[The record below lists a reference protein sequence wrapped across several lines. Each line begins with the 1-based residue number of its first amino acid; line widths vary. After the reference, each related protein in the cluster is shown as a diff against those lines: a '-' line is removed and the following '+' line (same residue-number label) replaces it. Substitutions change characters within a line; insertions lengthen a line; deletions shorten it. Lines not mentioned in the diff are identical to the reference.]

1 MKNLKLY
8 IAILSVFLVI
18 IIGVL
23 ILINY
28 TQEKIEEHE
37 EEKQVGDVSEDL
49 ATEIQKLNNHTTY
62 NSIEKMIENLYM
74 YGRVQN
80 KTAVYSLIDEIY
92 IQKNDIEMENV
103 ISRLSLND
111 KKKNQ
116 LKVKEIYE
124 KQNLSFSTYFVKI
137 YNRENINEKWYYIF
151 YMDNQQGTFSLE
163 PISEN
168 EYNSYVQGNEIL
180 EIKEKIIARND
191 YNKILRKSLN
201 ENEIAK
207 KYFDDY
213 IENALY
219 NIEESYNSIEEEYR
233 QKKFGN
239 IEEYKKYIKSK
250 KEQLI
255 SMGETTIKTR
265 EDFQTE
271 DEYKEYIN
279 SLKGLEKYR
288 VIRNE
293 DSTQYICIDEYG
305 NYYLFNP
312 IASFEYTVILDN
324 YTVDVPD
331 FIEEYNISE
340 ENKKVKLNIQKLVT
354 ATKQG
359 DYKYV
364 YSKLDDNF
372 KSTNFSTQASL
383 EKYIK
388 EKYNTED
395 KIGFTKYEKIN
406 NVHIYDIEVTKVN
419 GNKIKA
425 QIVMQLKEG
434 TDFVMSFSASK

>member
-1 MKNLKLY
+1 MKNIKLY
-8 IAILSVFLVI
+8 IAILSIFLVI
-18 IIGVL
+18 LIGAIV
-23 ILINY
+23 IINY
-28 TQEKIEEHE
+28 TQKRIEEQE

-62 NSIEKMIENLYM
+62 NSIEKMFENLYM

-124 KQNLSFSTYFVKI
+124 MQDLSYPTYFVKI
-137 YNRENINEKWYYIF
+137 YNRENINEKWYYIL
-151 YMDNQQGTFSLE
+151 YMDNQQGAFSLE

-168 EYNSYVQGNEIL
+168 EYNSYVHGNEL
-180 EIKEKIIARND
+180 FEIKEKIIEKND
-191 YNKILRKSLN
+191 YNKILRKSLS

-219 NIEESYNSIEEEYR
+219 NVEESYNSIEEEYR

-239 IEEYKKYIKSK
+239 IEEYKRYLNSK

-255 SMGETTIKTR
+255 SMGETTIKIR

-271 DEYKEYIN
+271 DAYREYIN

-293 DSTQYICIDEYG
+293 DNTQYICIDEYG
-305 NYYLFNP
+305 NYYLFNL

-331 FIEEYNISE
+331 FIEEYNTSE
-340 ENKKVKLNIQKLVT
+340 ENKKVKLNIQKLII

-364 YSKLDDNF
+364 YSKLADSF
-372 KSTNFSTQASL
+372 KSTNFPTQASF

-388 EKYNTED
+388 EKYNKED
-395 KIGFTKYEKIN
+395 KIGFTKYEKID
-406 NVHIYDIEVTKVN
+406 NVHIYDIEVTKEN
-419 GNKIKA
+419 GNKITA

-434 TDFVMSFSASK
+434 TDFVMSFSASE

>member
-1 MKNLKLY
+1 MKNIKLY
-8 IAILSVFLVI
+8 IAILSIFLVI
-18 IIGVL
+18 LIGAIV
-23 ILINY
+23 IINY
-28 TQEKIEEHE
+28 TQKRIEKQE

-62 NSIEKMIENLYM
+62 NSIEKMFENLYM

-124 KQNLSFSTYFVKI
+124 MQDLSFSTYFVKI
-137 YNRENINEKWYYIF
+137 YNRENINEKWYYIL

-255 SMGETTIKTR
+255 SMGEITIKTR

-271 DEYKEYIN
+271 DEYKKYIN

-331 FIEEYNISE
+331 FIEEYNTSE

-364 YSKLDDNF
+364 YSKLDDSF
-372 KSTNFSTQASL
+372 KSTNFPTQASF

-388 EKYNTED
+388 EKYNIED

-406 NVHIYDIEVTKVN
+406 NVHIYDIEVTKTN
-419 GNKIKA
+419 GNKINA

-434 TDFVMSFSASK
+434 TDFVMSFSINK